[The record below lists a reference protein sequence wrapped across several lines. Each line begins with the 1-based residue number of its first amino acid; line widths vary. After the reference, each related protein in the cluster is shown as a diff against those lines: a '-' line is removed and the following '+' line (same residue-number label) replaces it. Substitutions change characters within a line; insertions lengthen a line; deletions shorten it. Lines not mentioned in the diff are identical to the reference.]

1 MAKKT
6 GFRANFTA
14 ADFRRE
20 LEKRWDQINKAIILN
35 LQVLGEEL
43 VNHARS
49 VDTYKDQTGNLRASI
64 GYVLVVHGKIYSHF
78 FPDTKIGAKN
88 GRDLAEQLA
97 VKAMKGFALIVV
109 AGMDYAAA
117 VESKGYD
124 VLASAELKASSELP
138 KVKAEMLRKIK
149 NMR

>member
-1 MAKKT
+1 MSKKS
-6 GFRANFTA
+6 GFKANFTA
-14 ADFRRE
+14 ADFRAEIAKRY
-20 LEKRWDQINKAIILN
+20 EKINKAIILN

-64 GYVLVVHGKIYSHF
+64 GYVLVVNGTIYSHF
-78 FPDTKIGAKN
+78 FPDTKVGAST
-88 GRDLAEQLA
+88 GRKLADDLASRA
-97 VKAMKGFALIVV
+97 KKGYALIIV

-138 KVKAEMLRKIK
+138 RVKADLLAKIK
-149 NMR
+149 KMK